1 MGAQL
6 EQGTPGGRTTKL
18 GVWGLMAGVS
28 YVSLMLPSFHGAV
41 IPGNGHCGPCS
52 RALSGA
58 LWRAVRGFLTAWG
71 GPVGGNSFRAAAGQY
86 DLAGNPCVA
95 ALLAGVGG

>member
-18 GVWGLMAGVS
+18 GVWGVMAGVS

-58 LWRAVRGFLTAWG
+58 LCGPSGAFLLRGVAQYGELHLGQQRASMTWRGTHVWPHFWQ
-71 GPVGGNSFRAAAGQY
+71 V
-86 DLAGNPCVA
+86 
-95 ALLAGVGG
+95 